1 MSSRP
6 KRRPE
11 PCNDENCGSRR
22 FHQGEDGYTYCDQ
35 GHQQSDRGAAV
46 VEDTGE
52 LVLAGRKHRRVDS
65 DAESTKTGRTFE
77 GSKAVEYY
85 LIALQVVLRKQVKW
99 LVDEGKVS
107 REIEGIVRELWA
119 LRLRKVQFRDGYE
132 SGTDTEGQSQM
143 FSSQSEGES
152 GTETNASQSSRRK
165 ASTSGIAILVDTL
178 ALCFIATLLLRIP
191 ITIADFI
198 SLAEKGTLPYYQAI
212 RLVQKSLTEKLPGQY
227 QSLLEPQTILK
238 AEDLQ
243 RRVFD
248 TAKQFHEDFGMGMP
262 AVNHPLLLYRWMRV
276 LALPIEIFAA
286 TTRLARLIG
295 LDFGYLFEGAK
306 RSDFPLRYPE
316 VRLMAL
322 LLVATKLLFPC
333 DEHKRLPTTAQDLA
347 ALRMDW
353 DAWQKAQLRTVEES
367 TQSESK
373 PMSHSEAFAVTDT
386 DCLNMGDEELDRYL
400 DWYQNSLA
408 SETVRDQGRA
418 GKEADFRRTMM
429 GLFPTSLSANQRT
442 PVLTDK
448 QPERDDGTTQ
458 RLRETQAKLSTLSV
472 VSENRIEDEVKRAGA
487 FYKRHRE
494 VSELFGPIRV
504 LYEKASELGG
514 ISLSGMVKAT
524 FAVELR
530 LEKLENRMRKEE
542 AALDE

>member
-11 PCNDENCGSRR
+11 PCNNENCGSRR

-65 DAESTKTGRTFE
+65 DAESMKTGRTFE

-85 LIALQVVLRKQVKW
+85 LIALQVVLRKQVQW
-99 LVDEGKVS
+99 LVDEAKVS
-107 REIEGIVRELWA
+107 GEIEGIVRELWA

-132 SGTDTEGQSQM
+132 SGTDTEGQSQL

-152 GTETNASQSSRRK
+152 GTETNASQNSRRK
-165 ASTSGIAILVDTL
+165 ASTSGIATLVDTL
-178 ALCFIATLLLRIP
+178 ALCYIATLLLRLP

-198 SLAEKGTLPYYQAI
+198 RLADKGSLPYYQAI
-212 RLVQKSLTEKLPGQY
+212 ILVQKSLTEKLPGQY
-227 QSLLEPQTILK
+227 QSLLEPQSILK

-248 TAKQFHEDFGMGMP
+248 TAKQFHEDFGMSMP
-262 AVNHPLLLYRWMRV
+262 AVNHPLVLYRWMRT
-276 LALPIEIFAA
+276 LALPIEVFAA
-286 TTRLARLIG
+286 TTRLARMLG
-295 LDFGYLFEGAK
+295 LDFGFLFEGVR

-316 VRLMAL
+316 ARLMAL
-322 LLVATKLLFPC
+322 LVVATKLLFPC
-333 DEHKRLPTTAQDLA
+333 DDHERHPASAQDMS

-353 DAWQKAQLRTVEES
+353 DAWQKSQSSDAEEF
-367 TQSESK
+367 TK
-373 PMSHSEAFAVTDT
+373 PELMSHSDAFAVTDT
-386 DCLNMGDEELDRYL
+386 DCLSMGDEDLDRYL
-400 DWYQNSLA
+400 DWYQNNLA
-408 SETVRDQGRA
+408 SETVREQGRA

-429 GLFPTSLSANQRT
+429 GLFPARLSVASTTS

-448 QPERDDGTTQ
+448 HLERKDEISQ
-458 RLRETQAKLSTLSV
+458 RLGETQAHLTSLSIVL
-472 VSENRIEDEVKRAGA
+472 EHGFEDAVTRTGA

-494 VSELFGPIRV
+494 VSELAGPISV
-504 LYEKASELGG
+504 LYEKASKLGG
-514 ISLSGMVKAT
+514 TSVSGMVKAT

-530 LEKLENRMRKEE
+530 LEKIESRMRKEE
-542 AALDE
+542 AILHD